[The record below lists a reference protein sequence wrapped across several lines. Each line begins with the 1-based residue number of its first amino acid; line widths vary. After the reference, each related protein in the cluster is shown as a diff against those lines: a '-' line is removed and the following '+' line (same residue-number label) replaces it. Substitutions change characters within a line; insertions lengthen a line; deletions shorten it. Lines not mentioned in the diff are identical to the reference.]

1 MEMRDLPRE
10 ELCAQIAAILQFQ
23 YNESFAKAFF
33 RIYPDFKIQF
43 SGRTG
48 KIKQISKNN
57 QLLATY
63 KSQYG
68 NFSFSILAIQQILPL
83 IPPPRFRVKV
93 LSTVASFIEQGKSV
107 FAKHVIEIDPEQRA
121 GDEVFVVDESDRLLA
136 LGKLNLP
143 SNQLRSFTN
152 GTAVKVRHGIR
163 SSSDEEKIE
172 TI

>member
-10 ELCAQIAAILQFQ
+10 EMNSHIAAILQFQ
-23 YNESFAKAFF
+23 FNENFAKTFF
-33 RIYPDFKIQF
+33 QTFPDFKIQF

-48 KIKQISKNN
+48 KIKQLHLNN

-63 KSQYG
+63 KPQYG
-68 NFSFSILAIQQILPL
+68 NFSFSISAIQQILPS
-83 IPPPRFRVKV
+83 IPPPRFRVKI
-93 LSTVASFIEQGKSV
+93 LTAVASFIEQGKSV

-121 GDEVFVVDESDRLLA
+121 GDEVFVVDETDRLLA

-143 SNQLRSFTN
+143 PYQLRNFTN

-163 SSSDEEKIE
+163 SSSDEEINDN
-172 TI
+172 